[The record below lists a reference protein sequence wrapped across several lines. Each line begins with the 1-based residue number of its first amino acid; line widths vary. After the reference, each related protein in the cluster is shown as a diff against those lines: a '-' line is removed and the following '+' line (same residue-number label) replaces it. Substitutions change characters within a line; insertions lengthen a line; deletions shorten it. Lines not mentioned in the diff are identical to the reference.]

1 MCRILFAD
9 NVETATSSFVH
20 GHTYQGHPAGCAAA
34 LEVQRII
41 REEKLLS
48 NVQAMG
54 ALLSKGLRGRLEG
67 HPNVGDIRGRGLF
80 WGIEF
85 VADKK
90 TLDPFPAEEHV
101 AIAISELGLTP
112 QYGIGVYPGSGSAD
126 GIRGDHIIISPA
138 FNVRKDDI
146 EWIVDT
152 VARLVDDFFAGRV
165 AGGGGGR

>member
-1 MCRILFAD
+1 MNLGHAD
-9 NVETATSSFVH
+9 RRSVFVH

-41 REEKLLS
+41 RADNLLS

-54 ALLSKGLRGRLEG
+54 SLLSKRLRERLGG

-85 VADKK
+85 VADKESSA
-90 TLDPFPAEEHV
+90 PFPIEAHV
-101 AIAISELGLTP
+101 AMGISERGLEKE
-112 QYGIGVYPGSGSAD
+112 YGINVYPGTGSAD

-138 FNVRKDDI
+138 FNVRPEEI

-152 VARLVDDFFAGRV
+152 VGRLVEDYFA
-165 AGGGGGR
+165 ALAT

>member
-1 MCRILFAD
+1 
-9 NVETATSSFVH
+9 
-20 GHTYQGHPAGCAAA
+20 
-34 LEVQRII
+34 VQRII
-41 REEKLLS
+41 REENLLS

-54 ALLSKGLRGRLEG
+54 SLLAKGLRGRLEA

-85 VADKK
+85 VADKA

-101 AIAISELGLTP
+101 ALAISELGLTP
-112 QYGIGVYPGSGSAD
+112 QYGIAVYPGSGSVD

-146 EWIVDT
+146 EWIVD
-152 VARLVDDFFAGRV
+152 AIGRLVDDFFAGLA
-165 AGGGGGR
+165 AGSGR

>member
-1 MCRILFAD
+1 M
-9 NVETATSSFVH
+9 
-20 GHTYQGHPAGCAAA
+20 
-34 LEVQRII
+34 QRII
-41 REEKLLS
+41 REENLLS

-54 ALLSKGLRGRLEG
+54 TLLSQGLRERLEG

-85 VADKK
+85 VADKE

-101 AIAISELGLTP
+101 ALAISELGLT
-112 QYGIGVYPGSGSAD
+112 QKYGIGVYPGSGSAD

-138 FNVRKDDI
+138 FNVRKDEV

-152 VARLVDDFFAGRV
+152 VGRLVNDFFARLAV
-165 AGGGGGR
+165 GGGR